1 MTWYVKVGV
10 RTAEHFIIIHLFK
23 EIELS
28 NIKSGDQS
36 IKSDQRCNKTNCQ
49 SINPTEIVNDT
60 NSQIMIS
67 SMENQNEIFSVEDEC
82 PLVEDIISRS
92 KIPKLYFV
100 PNIYLVI

>member
-1 MTWYVKVGV
+1 M
-10 RTAEHFIIIHLFK
+10 HLFI

-28 NIKSGDQS
+28 NMESGDQS
-36 IKSDQRCNKTNCQ
+36 IKSDKIGNKTNCQ
-49 SINPTEIVNDT
+49 CQQYVNFVDHPTEIVNDT
-60 NSQIMIS
+60 NSQIMNS

>member
-1 MTWYVKVGV
+1 M
-10 RTAEHFIIIHLFK
+10 HLFI

-28 NIKSGDQS
+28 NMESGDQS
-36 IKSDQRCNKTNCQ
+36 IKKDKIGNKTNCQ
-49 SINPTEIVNDT
+49 GQQNVNFVDHPTEIVNDT
-60 NSQIMIS
+60 NSQIMNS

-100 PNIYLVI
+100 PSIYLVI

>member
-1 MTWYVKVGV
+1 M
-10 RTAEHFIIIHLFK
+10 HLFI

-28 NIKSGDQS
+28 NMESGDQS
-36 IKSDQRCNKTNCQ
+36 IKSDKIGNKTNCQ
-49 SINPTEIVNDT
+49 CQQYVNFVDHPTEIVNDT
-60 NSQIMIS
+60 NSQIMNS

-100 PNIYLVI
+100 LNIYLVI